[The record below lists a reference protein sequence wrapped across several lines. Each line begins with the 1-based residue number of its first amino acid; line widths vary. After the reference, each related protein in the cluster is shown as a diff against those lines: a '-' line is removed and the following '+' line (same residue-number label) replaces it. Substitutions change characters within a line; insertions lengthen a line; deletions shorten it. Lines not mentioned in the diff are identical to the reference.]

1 MARGWHPTTRK
12 GFNQMSDTHTPE
24 DTKVDV
30 DMLSTED
37 YIAHMGGEFKDGSKV
52 DVPVFDSAVAQI
64 SAQLPILF
72 KAENESTEAK
82 KVIAMAITALRGS
95 ILYKGKPDTFGSSDA
110 YRILFK
116 ERITLRLKKDNPTLD
131 SDWIK
136 KRLDQVRINYL
147 GWTATRS
154 KGMTMD
160 AIVQDAARTGEI
172 PNAKVM
178 GDGRVVISPTR
189 KLKDGTVVPVTDKVK
204 AEDGTTTEVPRVLT
218 YTPGQT
224 VDVPDVVSKAVRKV
238 IEERAPS
245 KKNEDGT
252 VVKTVTVPEWFGGP
266 AKPKPG
272 TGGGKPKG
280 PEDFA
285 KQYRE
290 GLDAIASSVN
300 HLTAEA
306 AIQWFHAA
314 ATVLVDAIN
323 GTKQLPNPADRAS
336 ELRNITALLSAEAA
350 VLEGKKPV
358 DVLDGLRYVPEDAP
372 KDTPKNAPSEDVPT
386 EDDVVAA
393 DAAAKNEA

>member
-1 MARGWHPTTRK
+1 
-12 GFNQMSDTHTPE
+12 
-24 DTKVDV
+24 
-30 DMLSTED
+30 MLSTED

-82 KVIAMAITALRGS
+82 KVIAAAITALRGS

-131 SDWIK
+131 SAWIK
-136 KRLDQVRINYL
+136 KQLDQVRINYL

-160 AIVQDAARTGEI
+160 AIVQEAARKGQI

-178 GDGRVVISPTR
+178 DDGRVVISPTQ

-218 YTPGQT
+218 YTPGQK
-224 VDVPDVVSKAVRKV
+224 VDVPDVVSKAVRKIV
-238 IEERAPS
+238 EDRAPTTT
-245 KKNEDGT
+245 KDGIT
-252 VVKTVTVPEWFGGP
+252 TKTVTVPEWFGGP
-266 AKPKPG
+266 AKDAPG

-280 PEDFA
+280 PEDYA

-300 HLTAEA
+300 HLSAEA

-323 GTKQLPNPADRAS
+323 GTKQLPNPKDRAS
-336 ELRNITALLSAEAA
+336 ELRNVTALLSAEAA

-393 DAAAKNEA
+393 DAAAKNEAK